1 MDQIRTIIVTSIC
14 SIITAGGRSSY
25 CLPTQEN

>member
-14 SIITAGGRSSY
+14 SIITAGPGYRTVA
-25 CLPTQEN
+25 LVT